1 MNARIPCCPL
11 ALALALAAPTTAA
24 SLSASSPGAGAEAAV
39 DSASSPLVLD
49 LVVRDKKGVPIGD
62 LRAEE
67 VGLYEDGAKRAFEDF
82 RRVTVQR
89 PGTGG
94 AATTGATPE
103 SARLVVL
110 LFPRLSGAERD
121 LAQNAADE
129 FLKKQLVPGMA
140 VAVLLV
146 GAELVP
152 IQGFTPDAT
161 VLKDAVR
168 RALDPTGKAGD
179 PDVRAVYSLAQW
191 LKGQPGRKTVLLFS
205 SGLSIPPG
213 FEDSFS
219 QLVGLANRYRI
230 SFYGVDP
237 RGVEVS
243 RGAMQIEQERGAD
256 TVGLGGATG
265 PATSETRMG
274 RGTRV
279 GSDLQ
284 GWGQSFGPS
293 SQGPSPEALAKL
305 AQGTGGFALERTNSF
320 SKGMRQ
326 IAEDVSSYYELTYT
340 PAAAKAEGELRG
352 IEVKITREGATV
364 QARQSYLVGEAAAA
378 LVPAFEKRL
387 AEALTANPLA
397 TDLDVWD
404 RVLHFAW
411 DGKEMTHVLSLA
423 VPLEKVTLTET
434 KPAGKEP
441 GKFDGDVAVLTRVK
455 DASGKVVSS
464 FSQRFPLGGP
474 LDQMA
479 RAHAL
484 SIPFVR
490 RVKLAPGEYTL
501 ETAVQDRRGEKLT
514 ARRTPFK
521 VQAPQGIA
529 ISSLSLGDVL
539 PAGTGTDPDDPLRVG
554 NQRLIPNLGQPIKAG
569 QPTMTLH
576 SVIYPQAGSKEPAN
590 IAITLLL
597 GGQPANRATAVL
609 PGPDA
614 SGRIPYATAFKMDVL
629 PPGSYRF
636 DVAVTQGAGR
646 AQESV
651 SFTIAP

>member
-1 MNARIPCCPL
+1 MVTRILSCGL
-11 ALALALAAPTTAA
+11 TLTLALAAPTRAA
-24 SLSASSPGAGAEAAV
+24 SHPASLPGAGPDPAV
-39 DSASSPLVLD
+39 ASGSSPLVLD
-49 LVVRDKKGVPIGD
+49 LVVRDKKGVPIAD

-67 VGLYEDGAKRAFEDF
+67 VELYEDGVKREFEGF
-82 RRVTVQR
+82 RHVTVQR
-89 PGTGG
+89 P
-94 AATTGATPE
+94 AAGSAAGATAE
-103 SARLVVL
+103 SARLVVF
-110 LFPRLSGAERD
+110 LFPRLSGGERD

-129 FLKKQLVPGMA
+129 FLKKQLGPGMA
-140 VAVLLV
+140 VAVLVL

-168 RALDPTGKAGD
+168 RALDPSGKAGD
-179 PDVRAVYSLAQW
+179 PDVRAAYSLVQW

-205 SGLSIPPG
+205 SGLSVPSG
-213 FEDSFS
+213 FEDSFQ
-219 QLVGLANRYRI
+219 QLVGLANRHQI

-243 RGAMQIEQERGAD
+243 RGAMRIEQEREAD
-256 TVGLGGATG
+256 TVGLGGAGPQPTTG
-265 PATSETRMG
+265 VTVQKS
-274 RGTRV
+274 TRV
-279 GSDLQ
+279 GSDVQ
-284 GWGQSFGPS
+284 GYGQSFGP
-293 SQGPSPEALAKL
+293 QGPTNEALAKL

-326 IAEDVSSYYELTYT
+326 IAEDVTSYYELTYT
-340 PAAAKAEGELRG
+340 PAAAKAEGEMRG
-352 IEVKITREGATV
+352 VDVKITREGAKV
-364 QARQSYLVGEAAAA
+364 QARQGYAVGEAAAA

-387 AEALTANPLA
+387 AEALSADRLAN
-397 TDLDVWD
+397 DLEVWD

-441 GKFDGDVAVLTRVK
+441 GRFDGDVAVLARVK
-455 DASGKVVSS
+455 DASGQVVSS
-464 FSQRFPLGGP
+464 FSQRFPVGGQ

-484 SIPFVR
+484 SIPFIR

-501 ETAVQDRRGEKLT
+501 ETAVQDRRGEKLAT
-514 ARRTPFK
+514 RRTPFK

-529 ISSLSLGDVL
+529 ISSLSLGDLL
-539 PAGTGTDPDDPLRVG
+539 PAGTGSDPDDPLRVG
-554 NQRLIPNLGQPIKAG
+554 NQRLVPNLGQPIKAG

-576 SVIYPQAGSKEPAN
+576 AVIYPQAGSKAPAN

-609 PGPDA
+609 PAPDA
-614 SGRIPYATAFKMDVL
+614 GGRIPYATAFKMDVL

-636 DVAVTQGAGR
+636 DVAVTQGPSR
-646 AQESV
+646 AEESLP
-651 SFTIAP
+651 FTIVP